1 MSRKHSTDNFG
12 GIGGIV
18 NGLAVML
25 TVTFIAA
32 GYFSAVGS
40 LAGVA

>member
-18 NGLAVML
+18 NGLAVLL
-25 TVTFIAA
+25 TVSLVGF
-32 GYFSAVGS
+32 GYFQAVGNF
-40 LAGVA
+40 AGVA